1 MSDKCV
7 NEVVRAVEQFK
18 TRLLARTGKVKR
30 SKKKSKTTMFDW
42 LQMMGRNIPDQV
54 MKSVQVGL
62 ARKGIVR
69 VIKKKQINNSV

>member
-30 SKKKSKTTMFDW
+30 SKKKSKTTMFD
-42 LQMMGRNIPDQV
+42 
-54 MKSVQVGL
+54 
-62 ARKGIVR
+62 
-69 VIKKKQINNSV
+69 